1 MTHAERAV
9 LIAEL
14 TERLAELTTAE
25 ERSLFPFHE
34 HLTDL
39 IEELEMDV

>member
-25 ERSLFPFHE
+25 KLQLLPFHE

-39 IEELEMDV
+39 IEKLEMDA